1 MSNPGNHPDT
11 PNIPTTSAVLRIQSS
26 ILIDAPIQDVWN
38 ALTDTS
44 TYPKWNRFV
53 PRVTVRKQ
61 PEEDSNNDDA
71 VLRNGTKFT
80 FHVNMYPEKS
90 DSPQPDASG
99 LQDTFL
105 QVIEIE
111 TPTTTTTTK
120 TGSAGKRGRIVWAS
134 DPDAGG
140 LVSSLLTAE
149 RVHEVSEVED
159 ENGKMVTE
167 VRNWESQV
175 GYLAYAVKWMF
186 EGRLRGNFGAWEE
199 GLKGFVESEA
209 RNVGK

>member
-1 MSNPGNHPDT
+1 M
-11 PNIPTTSAVLRIQSS
+11 
-26 ILIDAPIQDVWN
+26 
-38 ALTDTS
+38 
-44 TYPKWNRFV
+44 
-53 PRVTVRKQ
+53 RKQ
-61 PEEDSNNDDA
+61 PEESNNDDA

-80 FHVNMYPEKS
+80 FHVNMYPEKN
-90 DSPQPDASG
+90 DAPQPDASG
-99 LQDTFL
+99 LQDTLL

-111 TPTTTTTTK
+111 TPTTTTTGAVK
-120 TGSAGKRGRIVWAS
+120 KGRIVWAS

-199 GLKGFVESEA
+199 GLKGLVESEA
-209 RNVGK
+209 KNVGE

>member
-1 MSNPGNHPDT
+1 MSDPGNHPDT
-11 PNIPTTSAVLRIQSS
+11 PNIPTSSAVLRIQSS

-61 PEEDSNNDDA
+61 PEDSNSDDA

-80 FHVNMYPEKS
+80 FHVNMYPETN
-90 DSPQPDASG
+90 DVPQPDASG

-105 QVIEIE
+105 QIIEIKA
-111 TPTTTTTTK
+111 PTTE
-120 TGSAGKRGRIVWAS
+120 GKKGRVVWAS

-140 LVSSLLTAE
+140 LVSALLTAE

-159 ENGKMVTE
+159 GNGNRVTE

-199 GLKGFVESEA
+199 GLKGFAESEA
-209 RNVGK
+209 KNVGK